1 MIAFGP
7 VPSRRLGLSL
17 GINNIV
23 SQKNCSYSCVYCQIG
38 ETHNK
43 TALRRKHFD
52 PDQLFN
58 DVGDHLRK
66 LDKDHRPDFL
76 TFVANGEPTLDINL
90 RVEITQLKQYGIP
103 VAVITNS
110 SLIDHIDVREA
121 LMKADWISLKI
132 DTVDE
137 NIWRKINRP
146 LPEASLNSILEAIKV
161 FAAEYKGRLNTETML
176 VDGYNDSVEQAK
188 QTASVISGLNPET
201 AFLSIPIRPPAL
213 VNVKAPSEE
222 KLALIWQIFCEAGIN
237 TELLTGFEGTDTGFT
252 GNAYDDILN
261 ISAVHP
267 IREET
272 MRDLLKKE
280 KAGMEVVNSLISQ
293 ELIKAVKHNGKT
305 FYLRKYRF

>member
-23 SQKNCSYSCVYCQIG
+23 SQKFCSYSCVYCQIG

-52 PDQLFN
+52 SDQLFN

-90 RVEITQLKQYGIP
+90 GLEIAHLKQYGIP

-110 SLIDHIDVREA
+110 SLINHIDVREA
-121 LMKADWISLKI
+121 LMKADWVSLKI

-146 LPEASLNSILEAIKV
+146 LPEASLNSILEAIKI
-161 FAAEYKGRLNTETML
+161 FAVEYKGRLNTETML
-176 VDGYNDSVEQAK
+176 VDGYNDSVEQVK

-213 VNVKAPSEE
+213 IDVKAPSEE
-222 KLALIWQIFCEAGIN
+222 KLALIWEVFFEAGIN

-252 GNAYDDILN
+252 GNPYDDILN

-267 IREET
+267 IREDT
-272 MRDLLKKE
+272 MRNLLKKE

-293 ELIKAVKHNGKT
+293 GLIKAVKHNGKI